1 MKPEEYT
8 IAEHQHRLAAWAAGR
23 AASVR
28 GKNAFAVEAA
38 KRWIET
44 AALQKLI
51 ATPASIPDASEFD
64 GKHKEWRMKIISAA
78 KRDKNAP
85 QVISHGTAAKLIN
98 TYLKVGVVC
107 AGHHEKTK
115 HLHPPIDRLLLNAL
129 TEHNVGSH
137 KAIWRKYAMKGWSNF
152 TSRDYQKV
160 INTLK
165 TLPELQTKG
174 LWAVEYYWQGH
185 QDAATKKQPNR

>member
-28 GKNAFAVEAA
+28 GKNAFAVETA
-38 KRWIET
+38 KRWIE
-44 AALQKLI
+44 
-51 ATPASIPDASEFD
+51 ATPLPEFIPSPANIPDAGEFD
-64 GKHKEWRMKIISAA
+64 EKHKEWRESMITAA
-78 KRDKNAP
+78 KP

-98 TYLKVGVVC
+98 AYLKVGVVC
-107 AGHHEKTK
+107 AGHHEKAK

-129 TEHNVGSH
+129 AEHNVGGH
-137 KAIWRKYAMKGWSNF
+137 KSIWKKYATKGWSNF
-152 TSRDYQKV
+152 KSEDYQKV

-185 QDAATKKQPNR
+185 QDAATKKQPNT